1 MSIDFKCSYYYTI
14 DGDVMTG
21 ERMNQIYL
29 QACLNENPNLKNE
42 EEKEFYNNLIQ
53 EMQAAEKESGKPI
66 EWVIPSE

>member
-1 MSIDFKCSYYYTI
+1 
-14 DGDVMTG
+14 MTG

-53 EMQAAEKESGKPI
+53 EMQAAEKESEKPI